1 MSSRGVNK
9 VILVGRLGNDPEVR
23 AMPSGGTVA
32 NVSLATSESWR
43 DKNTGE
49 QQERTEWHRIVFY
62 GRQAEVVRDYLRKGS
77 QVFIEGSLRTN
88 KWQDKSGQDRYT
100 TEIIANNMQMLDRKG
115 DNSDGGSGSGS
126 GFGGSA
132 PSGSAGGSAG
142 GSAAGSEM
150 QGSDFGQVKLTED
163 DDIPF

>member
-1 MSSRGVNK
+1 MSRGVNK

-43 DKNTGE
+43 DKKTGE

-62 GRQAEVVRDYLRKGS
+62 NRQAEVVRDYLRKGS
-77 QVFIEGSLRTN
+77 QIFIEGSLRTN
-88 KWQDKSGQDRYT
+88 KWQDKNGQDRYT
-100 TEIIANNMQMLDRKG
+100 TEVIASNMQMLDRKG
-115 DNSDGGSGSGS
+115 ESMGGGDS
-126 GFGGSA
+126 GFGGAASQ
-132 PSGSAGGSAG
+132 PSGGQKMPE
-142 GSAAGSEM
+142 AGSEF
-150 QGSDFGQVKLTED
+150 QQVQLTED